1 MIGAQV
7 RRSSST
13 PQVQSRTRRARPAL
27 LLGCGQSLKTA
38 DPKVAHC
45 RTGLWALAL
54 GPGCAWRR
62 AVLVLVLRSGPSR
75 VEARTTRTRTHRF
88 KNMSFIFKKKVQRV
102 YRLIIIIIGPRV
114 QYLYCIQH
122 LEIFLVLLASVVF
135 AGLNHECQ
143 PLRLRLL

>member
-88 KNMSFIFKKKVQRV
+88 KNKKLYCFKKQRV

-114 QYLYCIQH
+114 QYLYRIQH